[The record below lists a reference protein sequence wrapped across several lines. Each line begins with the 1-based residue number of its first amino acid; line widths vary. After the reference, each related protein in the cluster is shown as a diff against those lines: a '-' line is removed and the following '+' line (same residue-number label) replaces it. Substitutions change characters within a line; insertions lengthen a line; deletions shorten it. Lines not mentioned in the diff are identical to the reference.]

1 MSYEYLNNLKNKLAK
16 EPRQLSV
23 YIRTYG
29 CQQNVSDSERIAGM
43 LEEAGYKYITEPE
56 DADLIIFNTCA
67 VREHAENKV
76 YGHIGNLKHVKEKKP
91 GAIIAIGGCMVHQ
104 KQVADEIKA
113 RFPYV
118 DILFSTNAIK
128 ELPDLIAE
136 RLSGRGVIDATQ
148 TEKAEIEEDFPVV
161 RDKAYRAFIPIMYG
175 CDNFCTYC
183 IVPYVR
189 GRERSRNPE
198 MIEKEFREAVAA
210 GHREIMLLGQNVNSY
225 GKHLDGDM
233 NFSKLL
239 SRLAKIDGDFM
250 IRFMTSHPKDA
261 SDELFRTIAENPK
274 ISRHIHLPVQSGS
287 TRILKAMNRSY
298 TAEQYIDLIGRARN
312 IIPDVTF
319 SSDIIVGFPGETEED
334 FEQTIELV
342 KKVRY
347 QSLFTFIYSKRSG
360 TIAAKMDDPISHKEK
375 TERFARLLKVQ
386 DDIAT
391 EFDKVYIGNTYRCLV
406 TGVNDNGITE
416 ARMDNNAVVELD
428 RPVEENTFANIHII
442 RSEHHRLFGEVR
454 D

>member
-1 MSYEYLNNLKNKLAK
+1 
-16 EPRQLSV
+16 
-23 YIRTYG
+23 
-29 CQQNVSDSERIAGM
+29 
-43 LEEAGYKYITEPE
+43 
-56 DADLIIFNTCA
+56 
-67 VREHAENKV
+67 
-76 YGHIGNLKHVKEKKP
+76 
-91 GAIIAIGGCMVHQ
+91 
-104 KQVADEIKA
+104 
-113 RFPYV
+113 
-118 DILFSTNAIK
+118 
-128 ELPDLIAE
+128 
-136 RLSGRGVIDATQ
+136 
-148 TEKAEIEEDFPVV
+148 
-161 RDKAYRAFIPIMYG
+161 MYG

-189 GRERSRNPE
+189 GRERSRDPE

-239 SRLAKIDGDFM
+239 ARLAATEGDYM

-287 TRILKAMNRSY
+287 TKILKAMNRSY
-298 TAEQYIDLIGRARN
+298 TAEQYIELIERARK
-312 IIPDVTF
+312 IIPEVTF

-360 TIAAKMDDPISHKEK
+360 TIAAKIDDPTPHKVK
-375 TERFARLLKVQ
+375 TERFARLLRVQ
-386 DDIAT
+386 DEIAS
-391 EFDKVYIGNTYRCLV
+391 EFDTVYVGNTYRCLV

-428 RPVEENTFANIHII
+428 RAVPENIFANIHIT